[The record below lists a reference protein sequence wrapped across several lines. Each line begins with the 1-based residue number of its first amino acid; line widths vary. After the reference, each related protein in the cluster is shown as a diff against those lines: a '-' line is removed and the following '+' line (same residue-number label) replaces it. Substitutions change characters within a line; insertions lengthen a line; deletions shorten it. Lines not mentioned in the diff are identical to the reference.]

1 MDRTEI
7 LFRDGCR
14 KWHAYFERCAGRGRS
29 AEVSHLFGKVAQ
41 YMEAWRGSLAAAH
54 AQTREA
60 EAKVVECRR
69 REASI
74 QLRLRMLGQLL
85 TMMDHGIAEMGNL
98 AGKTVDRAPIKGDK
112 GEDSSG
118 GDNE

>member
-1 MDRTEI
+1 MDRAEI
-7 LFRDGCR
+7 LFKNGCR
-14 KWHAYFERCAGRGRS
+14 KWHAYFERCASGGRM
-29 AEVSHLFGKVAQ
+29 AEASHLFGKVAQ
-41 YMEAWRGSLAAAH
+41 YMEAWRGSLAAAR

-60 EAKVVECRR
+60 EAKAVECRM

-85 TMMDHGIAEMGNL
+85 TMMNHGFAEMGKFV
-98 AGKTVDRAPIKGDK
+98 GKAVDRAPTKGDK